1 MDTLLNDWEPGSFMQ
16 PNRGATSG
24 DGIRGNGN
32 GDRNPN
38 RGLTAAD
45 FELVPVKPSPS
56 PKPSLRPNRI
66 NTSVTPAPTPSPVND
81 AGFSATAVPDQSPGK
96 SPGLDPGFSA
106 TAVPNLNPGSEE
118 GRNPFIQYHAV
129 PSKTPNTQDKTFLV
143 SNGTA
148 GPPILAHRRKDK
160 TRGNELTTNKYY
172 KISIN
177 VAKRIE
183 MVPLSLNLPV
193 DKLWRSAPNL
203 TIRQSDANFGS
214 AEGRKLGELYG
225 SEFTAE
231 LLNRAMSTVFTNC
244 SSRLINPS
252 TGELIIELCLDTLQP
267 FENSRKDPSKIT
279 TPCGKRY
286 IELEAPNVGYSYQVG
301 FVKRLCI
308 SLRQNYRG
316 KAWNFTILTH
326 DGVDYPSWEEFE
338 RRLHS
343 GSLWTVHAIMDPRRI
358 LVDFIRTQMMWNDFT
373 QDLRSTIAELNSR
386 AISRMDMPK
395 AVDMLYREL
404 HVLNDCELALASN
417 MNVISTLRDTLY
429 FSESELKQL
438 GLPPNGNH
446 VAMEI
451 KNIYTEL
458 SHNMLFLQQLKQ
470 EVSTTIDMV
479 FNTVQVDHGVLA
491 LKQGDLVYHQSE
503 SMKRLTYLTVFF
515 LPATFVATIFGMNG
529 PSTADPPLW
538 LFFVVVVPISV
549 VCFMVLYGL
558 EYLTTFRNKLLDVFR
573 FPWRKLPAQGKMAS
587 DMMEVN
593 EMTESVSIP
602 PSPTIF
608 SQNPAIRMPQKAP
621 DSPEY
626 RPSSPQDT
634 PHSPGYTPASPKV
647 DFSSPSSAV
656 LPSDPTWTSRRNQKS
671 PDSAQKL
678 PYLPP
683 ELLSEISNYTRHR
696 PSPSKDQ
703 KVDDGELPGQPSK
716 PFILQQQQQRQQQQY
731 QLQQQQPIQQQQKQQ
746 QLIEQQRIQQQIQQL
761 IERQRILQQQQQQN
775 AFRPDEVT
783 LPKDFNPG
791 LTEPYR
797 GVFGAPERLPG
808 SYGSTD
814 DQPSSP
820 TASDISRRLGLV
832 RQIRGGELPSSV
844 AYIPPGAELFEPNT
858 GNTNISQGPDFL
870 FQKLRSTDGRS
881 AEQIRAARR
890 GARRHQALGNRPPSV
905 TPQVGEG
912 IVGADMAGEEAG
924 SRSRSRVRNDSQT
937 IPETTE
943 APIPGEPQADSSSA
957 PPRQS
962 SYTPPPAH
970 HIQQKTD
977 MSQILPEASTAM

>member
-1 MDTLLNDWEPGSFMQ
+1 
-16 PNRGATSG
+16 
-24 DGIRGNGN
+24 
-32 GDRNPN
+32 
-38 RGLTAAD
+38 
-45 FELVPVKPSPS
+45 
-56 PKPSLRPNRI
+56 
-66 NTSVTPAPTPSPVND
+66 
-81 AGFSATAVPDQSPGK
+81 
-96 SPGLDPGFSA
+96 
-106 TAVPNLNPGSEE
+106 
-118 GRNPFIQYHAV
+118 
-129 PSKTPNTQDKTFLV
+129 
-143 SNGTA
+143 
-148 GPPILAHRRKDK
+148 
-160 TRGNELTTNKYY
+160 
-172 KISIN
+172 
-177 VAKRIE
+177 
-183 MVPLSLNLPV
+183 
-193 DKLWRSAPNL
+193 
-203 TIRQSDANFGS
+203 
-214 AEGRKLGELYG
+214 
-225 SEFTAE
+225 
-231 LLNRAMSTVFTNC
+231 
-244 SSRLINPS
+244 
-252 TGELIIELCLDTLQP
+252 
-267 FENSRKDPSKIT
+267 
-279 TPCGKRY
+279 
-286 IELEAPNVGYSYQVG
+286 
-301 FVKRLCI
+301 
-308 SLRQNYRG
+308 
-316 KAWNFTILTH
+316 
-326 DGVDYPSWEEFE
+326 
-338 RRLHS
+338 
-343 GSLWTVHAIMDPRRI
+343 
-358 LVDFIRTQMMWNDFT
+358 
-373 QDLRSTIAELNSR
+373 
-386 AISRMDMPK
+386 
-395 AVDMLYREL
+395 
-404 HVLNDCELALASN
+404 
-417 MNVISTLRDTLY
+417 
-429 FSESELKQL
+429 
-438 GLPPNGNH
+438 
-446 VAMEI
+446 
-451 KNIYTEL
+451 
-458 SHNMLFLQQLKQ
+458 
-470 EVSTTIDMV
+470 
-479 FNTVQVDHGVLA
+479 
-491 LKQGDLVYHQSE
+491 
-503 SMKRLTYLTVFF
+503 
-515 LPATFVATIFGMNG
+515 
-529 PSTADPPLW
+529 
-538 LFFVVVVPISV
+538 
-549 VCFMVLYGL
+549 
-558 EYLTTFRNKLLDVFR
+558 
-573 FPWRKLPAQGKMAS
+573 
-587 DMMEVN
+587 
-593 EMTESVSIP
+593 
-602 PSPTIF
+602 
-608 SQNPAIRMPQKAP
+608 MPQKAP

-962 SYTPPPAH
+962 SYTPPPAPSYPAENGYEPDITGSFDRDVDLLDNFDFDSFQH
-970 HIQQKTD
+970 QPDNLDYDVYQSSPLPGTPLRRQSTTIQG
-977 MSQILPEASTAM
+977 QIYPLPYPLLAGSLAGVVPPAVDSAQTLAGGESSSIPAALPLSTPVAPIHPATRRVGPRRVIRPVMQETEGQGGSTGFSYWERYRCADSRGQPVPRGAKEARRPRAERGDRMGRLGDDAV